1 MFSRSLQQIMSK
13 ISLLVMVFASLA
25 PTVSYAL
32 ASHSN
37 PNLFQEICSANGAKK
52 IVVLQV
58 LTTKG
63 NQLAT
68 AFDIKPQAN
77 ESSPA
82 SRTMGMHFEHCPFC
96 SSHIDVI
103 QTPNL
108 SSALFVAE
116 LNAYQH
122 IPTYASPISQ
132 RVNQRANPP
141 QAPPLASIY

>member
-1 MFSRSLQQIMSK
+1 
-13 ISLLVMVFASLA
+13 MVFASLA
-25 PTVSYAL
+25 PAVSYAL
-32 ASHSN
+32 ASHSE
-37 PNLFQEICSANGAKK
+37 PNLFQEICSANGVKK

-68 AFDIKPQAN
+68 IFDIKPEAS
-77 ESSPA
+77 ETTPISS
-82 SRTMGMHFEHCPFC
+82 TMSMHFEHCPFC

-108 SSALFVAE
+108 SNALFVAK

-122 IPTYASPISQ
+122 IPTYASPVTQ
-132 RVNQRANPP
+132 RVNHRANPP
-141 QAPPLASIY
+141 QAPPLVTIY

>member
-1 MFSRSLQQIMSK
+1 MSK
-13 ISLLVMVFASLA
+13 ISLLVMIFASFA

-77 ESSPA
+77 ESSPI
-82 SRTMGMHFEHCPFC
+82 SSTMGMHFEHCPFC
-96 SSHIDVI
+96 TSHIDV
-103 QTPNL
+103 TTPPNL
-108 SSALFVAE
+108 SNALFVAE
-116 LNAYQH
+116 LNAFQH
-122 IPTYASPISQ
+122 TPVYDSPLIQ
-132 RVNQRANPP
+132 RVYQRANPS
-141 QAPPLASIY
+141 QAPPVTSIY